1 MTAQRFFNALLQLAI
16 AGSVLLLAHYNLGW
30 LAAVVVMIGP
40 LIAWQRSGRNSESFR
55 SQLPTLVLGLSVVT
69 LISLNQQPIG
79 QPVLPVSVQVT
90 LALMYAGWLMIA
102 SEALKKSNLHL
113 LVAGLSQFLAIT
125 AIFLAA
131 AFWHWIDIAVVAL
144 TWTVSYSLAWWLLGT
159 KQERASQ
166 ILAATWA
173 LVAAEVAWVLYSWQV
188 NYELFN
194 SYLIVPQ
201 ASIILVGLGYCFAS
215 IYLTH
220 ASKRLSRRRLI
231 EYVAIA
237 GVLLAIVIAGTR
249 WNGTT

>member
-1 MTAQRFFNALLQLAI
+1 MTAQRFFNALFQLAI
-16 AGSVLLLAHYNLGW
+16 AAAVLLLAHYNLGW
-30 LAAVVVMIGP
+30 LAAVLVVIPPMIMWLRGG
-40 LIAWQRSGRNSESFR
+40 RSSDSLRH
-55 SQLPTLVLGLSVVT
+55 QVPTLVLGLSVVT
-69 LISLNQQPIG
+69 LISLNQQPVG
-79 QPVLPVSVQVT
+79 QPVLPVSVQVI
-90 LALMYAGWLMIA
+90 LALLYAGWLMTA
-102 SEALKKSNLHL
+102 PQALEKPNLHL
-113 LVAGLSQFLAIT
+113 SVAGLSQFLAIS

-131 AFWHWIDIAVVAL
+131 AFWHWLDIAVVAL

-188 NYELFN
+188 NYELLN

-201 ASIILVGLGYCFAS
+201 AAIILVGLGYCFAS

-220 ASKRLSRRRLI
+220 AGKRLSRRRLI